1 MIPSEEKK
9 IRQTLKQKT
18 WNEIKTNDSWAIFKV
33 MSEFVEGFEKMSKIF
48 AGLAKVEKEHHDNYQ
63 RTLESLDNANKS
75 EFSESN
81 GYLDN
86 APK

>member
-1 MIPSEEKK
+1 
-9 IRQTLKQKT
+9 
-18 WNEIKTNDSWAIFKV
+18 
-33 MSEFVEGFEKMSKIF
+33 MSETFKNLIGESFTDLSTNEWSFEKSSRQILQGFEKMSKIF

-81 GYLDN
+81 EYLEK